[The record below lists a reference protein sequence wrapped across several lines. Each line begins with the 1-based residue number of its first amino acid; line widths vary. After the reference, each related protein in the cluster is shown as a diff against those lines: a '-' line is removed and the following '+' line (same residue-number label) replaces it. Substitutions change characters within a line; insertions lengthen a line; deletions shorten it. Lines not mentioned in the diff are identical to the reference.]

1 MRIRGYVF
9 IAPLFSAAL
18 LIGCQSS
25 QTQDGNGNS
34 ETSTEQSTDQS
45 GEPTVPTVEK
55 IRQEPKTRKI
65 QGQGCI
71 SGNCDTGTGTYVY
84 ESGDR
89 YTGPFEKGQREGTG
103 VMEYA
108 NGDRYEGEY
117 HADIRQGNGTYI
129 FRNKDVYAGRFNAG
143 VREGK
148 GAYTFAET
156 GEVFE
161 GEFAEDGKKAN
172 GYIKRG
178 DNYYLCKITDRKLFC
193 STTPV
198 KDPGKPEQ

>member
-1 MRIRGYVF
+1 MRTTVILLG
-9 IAPLFSAAL
+9 ASLFSAAL

-25 QTQDGNGNS
+25 QTQDGS
-34 ETSTEQSTDQS
+34 SDTSTEQSTTDRS
-45 GEPTVPTVEK
+45 GEPVTIEETQK
-55 IRQEPKTRKI
+55 EPQTRKVL
-65 QGQGCI
+65 GQGCI
-71 SGNCDTGTGTYVY
+71 GGNCDTGTGTFIY

-89 YTGPFEKGQREGTG
+89 YTGPFEKGMREGTG

-117 HADIRQGNGTYI
+117 HSDIRQGNGTYI

-143 VREGK
+143 GREGK
-148 GAYTFAET
+148 GAYTFADT

-161 GEFAEDGKKAN
+161 GEFAEDGRKAN

-178 DNYYLCKITDRKLFC
+178 DNYYLCKITDSKLFC
-193 STTPV
+193 TTTPV
-198 KDPGKPEQ
+198 KDPGKLKP

>member
-1 MRIRGYVF
+1 MRITGYVLV
-9 IAPLFSAAL
+9 APLFSAAL

-25 QTQDGNGNS
+25 QTQDGNGSS
-34 ETSTEQSTDQS
+34 ETSTERSTDQS
-45 GEPTVPTVEK
+45 GEPTLEK
-55 IRQEPKTRKI
+55 TQQEPQTRKI

-71 SGNCDTGTGTYVY
+71 GGNCDTGTGTFIY

-143 VREGK
+143 GREGK

-161 GEFAEDGKKAN
+161 GEFAEDGQKAN
-172 GYIKRG
+172 GFIKRG
-178 DNYYLCKITDRKLFC
+178 DNYYLCKITDSKLFC
-193 STTPV
+193 TTTPV
-198 KDPGKPEQ
+198 KDPGKLRQ